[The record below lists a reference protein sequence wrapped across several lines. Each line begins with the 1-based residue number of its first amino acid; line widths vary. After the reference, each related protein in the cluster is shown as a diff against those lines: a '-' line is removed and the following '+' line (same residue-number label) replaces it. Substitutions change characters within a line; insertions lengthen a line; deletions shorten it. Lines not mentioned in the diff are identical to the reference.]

1 VPNYRHIPYHLGVNL
16 VGQVVCGGE
25 VLYAAHPA

>member
-16 VGQVVCGGE
+16 VGQVILGGNL
-25 VLYAAHPA
+25 V